1 MFDLHRHDEYSTF
14 DGFGKASEL
23 AKIAK
28 EKGHNALCITN
39 HGNSN
44 SFVKTHLAAK
54 KEGLKAILGIEGYFL
69 PKVKE
74 KNRGFHLILIA
85 KDLKGYG
92 NLNRIQFEGEKQKY
106 YNSIW
111 DFRLLEK
118 YSEGLIC
125 TTACVAGY
133 LSQCIIK
140 DDIKHAEAFIK
151 KMVGIFGDDFYIEIQ
166 PYKLLEKGLQEKV
179 NVGLIELAKK
189 HKVKCILTSDSHRGL
204 KEEFDSYIKMHEIA
218 NHDIDFIESTYG
230 ERYMPTAK
238 ELMVRFYKMH
248 KSDFGDNTKKLAKTM
263 IKTLDEI
270 YDKCEGGY
278 IDKLELKL
286 PKLYKKDSSKIFIS
300 KVKEGLKARGKYTKE
315 YIERCKEE
323 VEVIN
328 YHGFE
333 DYFMIV
339 ADYTIWAK
347 KQGITV
353 GPGRGSVCNSLVAY
367 ALGITEVDSLFFDLD
382 FRRFLRKD
390 KSSFPDI
397 DLDFQTSRRHEVIEY
412 ICNKYKGHS
421 ARICSYGLYR
431 VDNLVNDLVKVC
443 GDLVW
448 VDDDGKQKSN
458 VAEIKRI
465 KELVNKHIDGTV
477 IAQDELLGCAEGK
490 EINRKYDNILEH
502 FCKLFLKVRY
512 VGTHA
517 SGVAVTGG
525 NILDY
530 MTLRIDKNG
539 DYYTAYDLS
548 DLEDV
553 NIIKFDILGLKTM
566 ESIGD
571 LRKAT
576 GVAVDY
582 EKITQDKKLL
592 KEFREKRTDGI
603 FQFEKGTARGI
614 LSNIQCDSFNDV
626 VAASAMNRPGPLSL
640 KQPDL
645 YASNKSNIEDAKL
658 SPYFEYT
665 KESYGTIIY
674 QEQVQRIC
682 VNIAKMNWADAD
694 KTMKLLKRSESS
706 VNFLELYERD
716 YLSLERKFIEGSRQT
731 IGMKEDE
738 AKQLFSNMTCY
749 TFNKGHSVGYSL
761 ISIEEMFYK
770 FYYPAE
776 YWFSKLKYSKNDS
789 EFYSFC
795 CEAVNNDLVVFLPHV
810 NYSLSRTNLRKVD
823 GEKVIQQGLSS
834 IKNVGEKAAEF
845 IQKEREE
852 NGIFRSYDDFYDRC
866 KSRVVTSRVI
876 DVLKEQG
883 ALEFKKKTYLNRVIK
898 YNSSMLGRT
907 KNK

>member
-111 DFRLLEK
+111 DFKLLEK

-125 TTACVAGY
+125 TSACIAGY

-179 NVGLIELAKK
+179 NVGLIKLAKK

-238 ELMVRFYKMH
+238 ELMARFYKMH
-248 KSDFGDNTKKLAKTM
+248 KKDFGDNTKKLAKTM

-278 IDKLELKL
+278 IDKLKLKL

-347 KQGITV
+347 NQGITV

-431 VDNLVNDLVKVC
+431 VDNLINDLVKVC

-548 DLEDV
+548 DLGDV

-592 KEFREKRTDGI
+592 EEFREKRTDGI

-898 YNSSMLGRT
+898 YNSSILGRT
-907 KNK
+907 KK

>member
-92 NLNRIQFEGEKQKY
+92 NLNRMQFEGEKQKY

-111 DFRLLEK
+111 DFKLLEK

-125 TTACVAGY
+125 TSACIAGY

-179 NVGLIELAKK
+179 NVGLIKLAKK

-230 ERYMPTAK
+230 ERYMPTAR

-248 KSDFGDNTKKLAKTM
+248 KKDFGDNTKKLAKSM

-300 KVKEGLKARGKYTKE
+300 KVKEGLKTRGKYTKE

-347 KQGITV
+347 NQGITV

-431 VDNLVNDLVKVC
+431 VDNLINDLVKVC

-458 VAEIKRI
+458 TAEIKRI

-490 EINRKYDNILEH
+490 EINKKYDNILEH

-548 DLEDV
+548 DLGDI

-571 LRKAT
+571 LRKTT

-658 SPYFEYT
+658 SSYFEYT

-682 VNIAKMNWADAD
+682 VNIAKMSWPDAD
-694 KTMKLLKRSESS
+694 RTMKLLKSSSSS
-706 VNFLELYERD
+706 VNFLEMYEKD
-716 YLSLERKFIEGSRQT
+716 YLSLERKFIEGSKQT

-738 AKQLFSNMTCY
+738 AKQLFANMTCY

-770 FYYPAE
+770 LYYPAE

-834 IKNVGEKAAEF
+834 VKNVGEKAAEF

>member
-69 PKVKE
+69 PKAKE

-85 KDLKGYG
+85 KNLKGYG

-179 NVGLIELAKK
+179 NVGLIKLAKK

-263 IKTLDEI
+263 INTLDEI

-431 VDNLVNDLVKVC
+431 VDNLINDLVKVC

-682 VNIAKMNWADAD
+682 VNIAKMSWADAD

-716 YLSLERKFIEGSRQT
+716 YLSLEQKFIEGSKQT

-883 ALEFKKKTYLNRVIK
+883 ALEFKKKTYLNRVVK

>member
-54 KEGLKAILGIEGYFL
+54 KEGLKAMLGIEGYFL

-111 DFRLLEK
+111 DFKLLEK

-125 TTACVAGY
+125 TSACIAGY

-179 NVGLIELAKK
+179 NVGLIKLAKK

-248 KSDFGDNTKKLAKTM
+248 KKDFGDNTKKLAKAM

-315 YIERCKEE
+315 YVERCKEE

>member
-44 SFVKTHLAAK
+44 GFVKTHLAAK

-111 DFRLLEK
+111 DFKLLEK

-140 DDIKHAEAFIK
+140 NDIKHAEAFIK

-166 PYKLLEKGLQEKV
+166 PYKLLEEGLQEKV
-179 NVGLIELAKK
+179 NVGLIKLAKK

-539 DYYTAYDLS
+539 DYYTVYDLS